1 MQGIDSRQVRRAT
14 LDRTYKRGPGAFAR
28 WLWIRRFR
36 GTRQVRMEATQSI
49 AHGSYPLD
57 ERFFDEAFEPDGAP
71 REHYE
76 ALLGEL
82 EDTDLHAL
90 ALAVAGDLHSRG
102 VAFRGATGDTR
113 FRMDPVPR
121 LVTAGEWEEL
131 EAGLR
136 QRVRAL
142 NAFLEDAYGERR
154 IVAAGV
160 VPERVIDGADG
171 RDPWMEDVHVPHGA
185 YAGMAGLDVVRDGEG
200 RFMVLEDNLRTPSGL
215 SYMEATRDSLEE
227 RLPDSAHRD
236 KRSVADVYDVLGAA
250 LRNAAP
256 DGLGNPSIVVLSDG
270 PSNSAWFEHETIARR
285 LDVPLVGLAD
295 LEPRG
300 GRLFARVEDRLR
312 QVDVLYRRTDED
324 RLADEHGR
332 PTPLADALLEPLRR
346 GTLATFNAFGSG
358 LADDKLVHA
367 YVEQMVRFYLGEEP
381 LVASVPTYDLGEP
394 DQLVRALGRLDE
406 LVIKPRTG
414 FGGYGVVIVP
424 HATREDRDLIER
436 AIRSNPSRYIAQE
449 TIALSRHPTV
459 CGDALSP
466 RHVDL
471 RPFVLTSGDDVEV
484 IAGGLTRVAFGEGAL
499 VVNSSQNGGG
509 KDTWVLE

>member
-1 MQGIDSRQVRRAT
+1 MQVTQAPASCPYTVD
-14 LDRTYKRGPGAFAR
+14 GA
-28 WLWIRRFR
+28 
-36 GTRQVRMEATQSI
+36 
-49 AHGSYPLD
+49 
-57 ERFFDEAFEPDGAP
+57 FFDEAFTADGASRP
-71 REHYE
+71 HYD
-76 ALLGEL
+76 ALMAEL
-82 EDTDLHAL
+82 EQTDLDEL

-102 VAFRGATGDTR
+102 VAFRGVTGDTR

-121 LVTAGEWEEL
+121 LVDAAEWEAL
-131 EAGLR
+131 EAGLT

-142 NAFLEDAYGERR
+142 NAFLDDAYGERR

-160 VPERVIDGADG
+160 VPERVIEGADG
-171 RDPWMEDVHVPHGA
+171 RDPWMEEVHVPHGA
-185 YAGMAGLDVVRDGEG
+185 YAGMAGLDVVRGADG

-215 SYMEATRDSLEE
+215 AYMEATRDTLEE
-227 RLPDSAHRD
+227 RLPQSAHQD
-236 KRSVADVYDVLGAA
+236 KRSIADVYDVLGEA
-250 LRNAAP
+250 LRRAAP
-256 DGLGNPSIVVLSDG
+256 DGVDDPSVVVVSDG
-270 PSNSAWFEHETIARR
+270 PTNSAWFEHETIARR
-285 LDVPLVGLAD
+285 LDVPLVGLD
-295 LEPRG
+295 HLEQKG
-300 GRLFARVEDRLR
+300 GRLYARLGLRLHP
-312 QVDVLYRRTDED
+312 VDVVYRRTDED

-367 YVEQMVRFYLGEEP
+367 YVEEMVRFYLGEEP

-394 DQLVRALGRLDE
+394 EELARALDRLDQ

-424 HATREDRDLIER
+424 HATREDRDLIED
-436 AIRSNPSRYIAQE
+436 AIKANPTRYIAQE

-459 CGDALSP
+459 CGDRLEP
-466 RHVDL
+466 RHIDL